1 MSVHGQPFL
10 MTPAEAVPLKE
21 ASRATKLSVPQ
32 IRRINRRY
40 RITRQAEPTAKLEIS
55 LPALVMCQ
63 HGDLE
68 TLEKLRA
75 GERSDPMVLRYFD
88 LCGMQL

>member
-1 MSVHGQPFL
+1 MTSRFQPFL

-40 RITRQAEPTAKLEIS
+40 GITRQAEPTAKLEVS

-75 GERSDPMVLRYFD
+75 GERGDPMVRRYFD
-88 LCGMQL
+88 LCGLA

>member
-1 MSVHGQPFL
+1 MSDRCQPFL
-10 MTPAEAVPLKE
+10 MTAAEAVPLKE
-21 ASRATKLSVPQ
+21 AARETKLSVPQ

-40 RITRQAEPTAKLEIS
+40 RISRQAEPTAKLEVS

-75 GERSDPMVLRYFD
+75 GERTDPMVRRYFD
-88 LCGMQL
+88 LCGVA

>member
-1 MSVHGQPFL
+1 MQPFL
-10 MTPAEAVPLKE
+10 MTAAEAVPLKE
-21 ASRATKLSVPQ
+21 AARETKLSVPQ

-40 RITRQAEPTAKLEIS
+40 RICRQAEPTAKLEVS

-75 GERSDPMVLRYFD
+75 GERADPMVRRYFD
-88 LCGMQL
+88 LCGMA

>member
-1 MSVHGQPFL
+1 MSERCQPFL
-10 MTPAEAVPLKE
+10 MTSDEAVPLKE

-75 GERSDPMVLRYFD
+75 GDRCDIMVRRYFD
-88 LCGMQL
+88 LCGLA

>member
-1 MSVHGQPFL
+1 MSERRHPFL

-21 ASRATKLSVPQ
+21 AARATKLSVPQ

-40 RITRQAEPTAKLEIS
+40 GITRQAEPTAKLEIS

-63 HGDLE
+63 HGDME

-75 GERSDPMVLRYFD
+75 GDRDDLMVRRYFD
-88 LCGMQL
+88 LCGVG